1 MAGNLLLTVYFFYK
15 THRLK
20 EISRLPK
27 VMIVLA
33 NVSGVCLLSQWIYII
48 VKEHDFEEIYQR
60 FLVTITYGTCQGI
73 VFSLLFRFLSVY
85 VQLRA
90 QSLNSKIIV
99 REISWAKLY
108 QKLFIVDQ
116 VFAYIFFVINE
127 MAD

>member
-1 MAGNLLLTVYFFYK
+1 M
-15 THRLK
+15 
-20 EISRLPK
+20 
-27 VMIVLA
+27 
-33 NVSGVCLLSQWIYII
+33 
-48 VKEHDFEEIYQR
+48 
-60 FLVTITYGTCQGI
+60 TITYGTCQSI

-116 VFAYIFFVINE
+116 ITAYTFFVLNE
-127 MAD
+127 MSKDIFPAWGDEQRIG